1 MKLID
6 LSIENDN
13 ILKITCK
20 RKWYKSYLEEINKIT
35 YFLRAKNLRD
45 KYCGWSFD
53 KNKNIVFTFILRD
66 FDKDIKPY
74 IEKKINCY

>member
-6 LSIENDN
+6 ISIENDN

-20 RKWYKSYLEEINKIT
+20 RKWYESYLEEINKIT
-35 YFLRAKNLRD
+35 YFLKAKNLGD
-45 KYCGWSFD
+45 KYYGWSFD

-74 IEKKINCY
+74 IE